1 MSTKLN
7 LHYSATF
14 DSGNGG
20 FALAAEEPEA
30 GKTGWNSEIA
40 TAIKLNPLWRP
51 FRGIRHIELYNNLV
65 LAKFL
70 MASVRRGPDRI
81 CTLAEAGLIDC
92 SQDSSFF
99 REKSRNS

>member
-1 MSTKLN
+1 MEQRDRDC
-7 LHYSATF
+7 HQI
-14 DSGNGG
+14 
-20 FALAAEEPEA
+20 EPA
-30 GKTGWNSEIA
+30 MASVQGV
-40 TAIKLNPLWRP
+40 
-51 FRGIRHIELYNNLV
+51 RHIELYNNLA

>member
-7 LHYSATF
+7 LHSSATF
-14 DSGNGG
+14 DSGNRG

-51 FRGIRHIELYNNLV
+51 FRGYDIL
-65 LAKFL
+65 
-70 MASVRRGPDRI
+70 S
-81 CTLAEAGLIDC
+81 CTIIWPW
-92 SQDSSFF
+92 
-99 REKSRNS
+99 RNS